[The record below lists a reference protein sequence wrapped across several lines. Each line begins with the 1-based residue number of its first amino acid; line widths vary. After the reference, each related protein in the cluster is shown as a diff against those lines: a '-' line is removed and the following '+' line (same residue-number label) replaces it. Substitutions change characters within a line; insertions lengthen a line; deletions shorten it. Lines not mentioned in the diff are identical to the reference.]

1 MERLNSYLL
10 HLKNLTVHNKASYL
24 DQNQRDI
31 LYKVFGYT
39 YEDVKDIIL
48 PMAQNKKESLA
59 AMGTDIPL
67 AMLSKCH
74 PRLFHYFKQQF
85 AQVTNPPID
94 ALREDVVVD
103 TTVYLGSQGNLLQDQ
118 AKNCQ
123 VLEINN
129 PILDR
134 LDIDKIKQLNQEGFC
149 SKDNLAIIFKENNI
163 TKGIR

>member
-1 MERLNSYLL
+1 
-10 HLKNLTVHNKASYL
+10 
-24 DQNQRDI
+24 
-31 LYKVFGYT
+31 
-39 YEDVKDIIL
+39 
-48 PMAQNKKESLA
+48 
-59 AMGTDIPL
+59 MGTDIPL

-74 PRLFHYFKQQF
+74 PTLFHYFKQQF

-149 SKDNLAIIFKENNI
+149 SQVISLSFSKKIPYKKALDDLFVKCDKAYVNGVNIFILSDRDVTYDQLIIPSLLAVSALEHHFINTKKE
-163 TKGIR
+163 T